1 LSVRERETDKL
12 RPLDV
17 GSGRGQAGGGRRVA
31 RVTGTGAAGA
41 GGAAAAG
48 PGAGALD
55 RVPAPALF
63 VASGLAQYGGA
74 ALAVGLFAVIASPTV
89 AWLRIAV
96 AAVVL
101 LAWRRPWR
109 ARWTRADLLAAVAF
123 GVVLAAMNVAFY
135 VAIDVLPLGT
145 AVAIEF
151 LGPVAVAAVTGR
163 TWQERGGILV
173 AAIGVVL
180 LAGVQLEGGGEDGAV
195 RGLVAIGAAAAC
207 WAGYILLGRRVA
219 QGRAPRADDPVDGRR
234 GPDGITSLA
243 VGMTA
248 GALVGAPFL
257 AAPAAPVLHD
267 AGMALSVVGI
277 AVLSSVLPYAIEQV
291 VLRRVTA
298 ATFAVLL
305 AMLPAT
311 AAVVGAVALRQ
322 WPHGWEVVGLAC
334 VTAAIV
340 LTATRRTP
348 GPA

>member
-1 LSVRERETDKL
+1 M
-12 RPLDV
+12 
-17 GSGRGQAGGGRRVA
+17 SGRAGGVLG
-31 RVTGTGAAGA
+31 
-41 GGAAAAG
+41 
-48 PGAGALD
+48 

-63 VASGLAQYGGA
+63 AVSGLAQYGGA
-74 ALAVGLFAVIASPTV
+74 ALAVALYAVIPSPTV

-96 AAVVL
+96 AALVL

-109 ARWTRADLLAAVAF
+109 ARWTRADLGAAAAF
-123 GVVLAAMNVAFY
+123 GVVLAAMNVSFY

-163 TWQERGGILV
+163 AWRERLGIVV
-173 AAIGVVL
+173 AALGVVL
-180 LAGVQLEGGGEDGAV
+180 LAGVELSTGGEDSV
-195 RGLVAIGAAAAC
+195 RGLVAIGVAAAC

-219 QGRAPRADDPVDGRR
+219 HGARRPADRAPDARPA
-234 GPDGITSLA
+234 PDGIASLA

-257 AAPAAPVLHD
+257 AAPAAPVLTD
-267 AGMALSVVGI
+267 AGLALAVVGI
-277 AVLSSVLPYAIEQV
+277 AVLSSVVPYAIEQV

-322 WPHGWEVVGLAC
+322 WPHGWEVVGLLC
-334 VTAAIV
+334 VSVAIV

-348 GPA
+348 EASEPPTAEPA

>member
-1 LSVRERETDKL
+1 MF
-12 RPLDV
+12 
-17 GSGRGQAGGGRRVA
+17 
-31 RVTGTGAAGA
+31 
-41 GGAAAAG
+41 
-48 PGAGALD
+48 
-55 RVPAPALF
+55 LF
-63 VASGLAQYGGA
+63 SGLAQYGGA
-74 ALAVGLFAVIASPTV
+74 ALAVALFAVIPSPTV

-109 ARWTRADLLAAVAF
+109 GRWTRPDLLAAVAF
-123 GVVLAAMNVAFY
+123 GIVLAGMNIAFY

-151 LGPVAVAAVTGR
+151 LGPVAVAAITGR
-163 TWQERGGILV
+163 SWQERGGILV
-173 AAIGVVL
+173 AAAGVVL
-180 LAGVQLEGGGEDGAV
+180 LAGVQLEGGGEPGAV
-195 RGLVAIGAAAAC
+195 RGLVAIGLAATC

-219 QGRAPRADDPVDGRR
+219 QGRSGSAPASGDDRPA
-234 GPDGITSLA
+234 PDGIASLA

-248 GALVGAPFL
+248 GALVSAPFL
-257 AAPAAPVLHD
+257 AGAATPVLHD
-267 AGMALSVVGI
+267 WRLAASVVGI

-334 VTAAIV
+334 VTAAIA

-348 GPA
+348 G

>member
-1 LSVRERETDKL
+1 MTAERAGE
-12 RPLDV
+12 PGAPV
-17 GSGRGQAGGGRRVA
+17 PAAGGG
-31 RVTGTGAAGA
+31 
-41 GGAAAAG
+41 
-48 PGAGALD
+48 ALG

-63 VASGLAQYGGA
+63 LVSGLAQYGGA
-74 ALAVGLFAVIASPTV
+74 ALAVALFAVVASPTV

-109 ARWTRADLLAAVAF
+109 SRWTRGDLLAAAGF
-123 GVVLAAMNVAFY
+123 GIVLAAMNVSFY

-163 TWQERGGILV
+163 TWRERLGIVV
-173 AAIGVVL
+173 AAAGVVA
-180 LAGVQLEGGGEDGAV
+180 LAGVELRAGGPDSV
-195 RGLVAIGAAAAC
+195 RGLVAIGVAAAC

-219 QGRAPRADDPVDGRR
+219 QGSRR
-234 GPDGITSLA
+234 GAGAAVDTATGPAAAADPRPRPDGITSLA
-243 VGMTA
+243 VGMSA
-248 GALVGAPFL
+248 GALAGAPFL

-267 AGMALSVVGI
+267 AGLALAVIGI
-277 AVLSSVLPYAIEQV
+277 AVLSSVVPYAIEQV

-322 WPHGWEVVGLAC
+322 WPHGWEVAGLAC
-334 VTAAIV
+334 VSLAIV
-340 LTATRRTP
+340 LTATRRAPAAGESSP
-348 GPA
+348 G

>member
-1 LSVRERETDKL
+1 MH
-12 RPLDV
+12 
-17 GSGRGQAGGGRRVA
+17 GGVLG
-31 RVTGTGAAGA
+31 
-41 GGAAAAG
+41 
-48 PGAGALD
+48 

-63 VASGLAQYGGA
+63 AVSGLAQYGGA
-74 ALAVGLFAVIASPTV
+74 ALAVALFAVIPSPTV

-96 AAVVL
+96 AALVL

-109 ARWTRADLLAAVAF
+109 ARWTRADLGTAAAF
-123 GVVLAAMNVAFY
+123 GVVLAAMNVSFY

-163 TWQERGGILV
+163 TWRERLGIVV
-173 AAIGVVL
+173 AAVGVVL
-180 LAGVQLEGGGEDGAV
+180 LAGVELSTGGDDSV
-195 RGLVAIGAAAAC
+195 RGLVAIGIAAAC

-219 QGRAPRADDPVDGRR
+219 QGRRAGAGPGEPPAGSDARR
-234 GPDGITSLA
+234 EADARPGSDARPAPDGITSLA

-257 AAPAAPVLHD
+257 AAPAAPVLTD
-267 AGMALSVVGI
+267 AGLALAVVGI
-277 AVLSSVLPYAIEQV
+277 AVLSSVVPYAIEQV

-322 WPHGWEVVGLAC
+322 WPHGWEVVGLLC
-334 VTAAIV
+334 VSVAIV
-340 LTATRRTP
+340 LTATRRAP
-348 GPA
+348 GEPAA

>member
-1 LSVRERETDKL
+1 M
-12 RPLDV
+12 
-17 GSGRGQAGGGRRVA
+17 
-31 RVTGTGAAGA
+31 
-41 GGAAAAG
+41 
-48 PGAGALD
+48 
-55 RVPAPALF
+55 PAPALF

-74 ALAVGLFAVIASPTV
+74 ALAIGLFAVLPSPTV

-96 AAVVL
+96 AALVL

-109 ARWTRADLLAAVAF
+109 ARWTRPDLLAAVAF
-123 GVVLAAMNVAFY
+123 GVVLAAMNIAFY
-135 VAIDVLPLGT
+135 LAIDVLPLGT

-173 AAIGVVL
+173 AAVGVLL
-180 LAGVQLEGGGEDGAV
+180 LAGAELEGGGAPGAV
-195 RGLVAIGAAAAC
+195 RGLVAIGFAAAC

-219 QGRAPRADDPVDGRR
+219 QGRRPAAADLAAADPAAADSAAGAAADAAEGRR
-234 GPDGITSLA
+234 APDGIGSLA
-243 VGMTA
+243 VGMSA
-248 GALVGAPFL
+248 GALVSAPFL
-257 AAPAAPVLHD
+257 AAAARPVLHD
-267 AGMALSVVGI
+267 VGLALSVVGI

-311 AAVVGAVALRQ
+311 AAVVGALALRQ
-322 WPHGWEVVGLAC
+322 WPHGWELAGLAC
-334 VTAAIV
+334 VTLAIV

-348 GPA
+348 DPS

>member
-1 LSVRERETDKL
+1 M
-12 RPLDV
+12 
-17 GSGRGQAGGGRRVA
+17 SGRPGGVLG
-31 RVTGTGAAGA
+31 
-41 GGAAAAG
+41 
-48 PGAGALD
+48 

-63 VASGLAQYGGA
+63 AVSGLAQYGGA
-74 ALAVGLFAVIASPTV
+74 ALAVGLFAVVPAPTV

-96 AAVVL
+96 AALVL

-109 ARWTRADLLAAVAF
+109 ARWTRADLGAAALF
-123 GVVLAAMNVAFY
+123 GVVLAAMNVSFY

-163 TWQERGGILV
+163 TWRERLGIVV
-173 AAIGVVL
+173 AAAGVVA
-180 LAGVQLEGGGEDGAV
+180 LAGVELSTGGEDSV
-195 RGLVAIGAAAAC
+195 RGLVAIGIAAAC

-219 QGRAPRADDPVDGRR
+219 QGARRPAAAPRDDGRPA
-234 GPDGITSLA
+234 PDGITSLA

-257 AAPAAPVLHD
+257 AGPAAPVLTD
-267 AGMALSVVGI
+267 AGLALAVVGI
-277 AVLSSVLPYAIEQV
+277 AVLSSVVPYAIEQV

-322 WPHGWEVVGLAC
+322 WPHGWEVVGLLC
-334 VTAAIV
+334 VSVAIV
-340 LTATRRTP
+340 LTATRRAP
-348 GPA
+348 GADDRPASA

>member
-1 LSVRERETDKL
+1 M
-12 RPLDV
+12 
-17 GSGRGQAGGGRRVA
+17 
-31 RVTGTGAAGA
+31 
-41 GGAAAAG
+41 
-48 PGAGALD
+48 
-55 RVPAPALF
+55 PAPGLF
-63 VASGLAQYGGA
+63 LVSGLAQYGGA
-74 ALAVGLFAVIASPTV
+74 ALAVALFAVVAAPTV

-109 ARWTRADLLAAVAF
+109 ARWTRAELVTAAAF
-123 GVVLAAMNVAFY
+123 GVVLAAMNVTFY

-163 TWQERGGILV
+163 TWRERAGIVV
-173 AAIGVVL
+173 AAAGVVA
-180 LAGVQLEGGGEDGAV
+180 LAGVELRAGGEDGV
-195 RGLVAIGAAAAC
+195 RGLVAIGLAAAC

-219 QGRAPRADDPVDGRR
+219 VGRAEVDEVPGAGPRPDPRPR
-234 GPDGITSLA
+234 PDGIASLA

-257 AAPAAPVLHD
+257 AAPAAPVLAD
-267 AGMALSVVGI
+267 AGLAAAVVGI
-277 AVLSSVLPYAIEQV
+277 AVLSSVVPYAIEQV
-291 VLRRVTA
+291 VLRRVSA

-322 WPHGWEVVGLAC
+322 LPHGWEVVGLGC
-334 VTAAIV
+334 VSVAIV
-340 LTATRRTP
+340 LTATRRSP
-348 GPA
+348 DPDVRDR